1 MLFQYFIT
9 AVPTKLHTSGVSVNM
24 HHFSVTE
31 QERVVSNK
39 KGSNGVSGIF
49 IKLMVRVR
57 EEHMPLCVSCETVWH
72 HWRNLFNFR

>member
-1 MLFQYFIT
+1 MLFPYFIT
-9 AVPTKLHTSGVSVNM
+9 VYHKLHTSGVSMNM
-24 HHFSVTE
+24 HQFSVTE